1 MKHTLKKVLLETFF
15 VRSRKNMN
23 EEYIL
28 KWNPPSLSSEAMP
41 FIVVYV
47 YLIITLFPQNQIDA
61 SPRSDYFSHFVT
73 DKTET
78 WNIFVHYSK
87 SNCFTYLKQ
96 KNKNYTIYIICISL
110 IDLSP
115 SVGHMNVHVFIR
127 LWCHSRDRLAI

>member
-96 KNKNYTIYIICISL
+96 KNKRFFDIIIKIIMLKISTNL
-110 IDLSP
+110 ISSL
-115 SVGHMNVHVFIR
+115 VIR
-127 LWCHSRDRLAI
+127 TLVCTYC